1 MPFWKRDKKPDA
13 PAESSA
19 SRADKL
25 WAQGSL
31 ALEAKAPKRALKI
44 MREAMQL
51 EPSRLDGRLNLG
63 AALLYLNQPEEAMTH
78 FRYVLALDAQNTM
91 ALLNLAAA
99 QDKTDDL
106 NGSVETLQKLVQ
118 QRPNWRDAH
127 YNLAVALY
135 KKGDY
140 DAAEDALKTELKL
153 NPEHKLARDL
163 LNEVHLK
170 PRKKPETPDTE
181 TPDTDS
187 TSSTRLS
194 P

>member
-25 WAQGSL
+25 WAQGSAAL
-31 ALEAKAPKRALKI
+31 AAKAPKRALKI

-118 QRPNWRDAH
+118 QRPKWRDAH

-153 NPEHKLARDL
+153 
-163 LNEVHLK
+163 
-170 PRKKPETPDTE
+170 
-181 TPDTDS
+181 
-187 TSSTRLS
+187 
-194 P
+194 